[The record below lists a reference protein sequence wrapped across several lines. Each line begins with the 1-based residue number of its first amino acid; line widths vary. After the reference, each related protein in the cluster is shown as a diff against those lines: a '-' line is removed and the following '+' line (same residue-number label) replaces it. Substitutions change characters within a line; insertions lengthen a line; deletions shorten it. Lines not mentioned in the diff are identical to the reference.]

1 MIETSEQLEALSQKA
16 TASEAES
23 SLKYIPPSEVADIQ
37 ATRKLAYEL
46 YSDEDTRKW
55 NINSAASVVL
65 GANAVLVAII
75 SGLLYTHVSNGVIAL
90 IVAPLVLSI
99 GCSILA
105 LKPRN
110 SKRPKMTGDT
120 AATLG
125 LSEDEYAGVMA
136 YTYAHDF
143 FYNRDINGQKLR
155 WLKRSLAATAST
167 FLIAASAVLALI
179 DGVAIL

>member
-1 MIETSEQLEALSQKA
+1 MIETSEQLEEISQTA
-16 TASEAES
+16 TTSGAES

-37 ATRKLAYEL
+37 STRKLAYEL

-55 NINSAASVVL
+55 NINSSASVVL

-75 SGLLYTHVSNGVIAL
+75 SGLLYTHVSNGVISL

-99 GCSILA
+99 VCAILS

-120 AATLG
+120 AETLG
-125 LSEDEYAGVMA
+125 LTEDEYAGVMA

-143 FYNRDINGQKLR
+143 FYNRDINGRKIR
-155 WLKRSLAATAST
+155 WLKLSLAATAST
-167 FLIAASAVLALI
+167 FLIAAIAALALI
-179 DGVAIL
+179 EGISIL